1 MFDLFDLDVQVA
13 MMTVMDKNEASDLC
27 FRLVRLYV
35 TIYRVLVQRWLL
47 APPSNCG

>member
-13 MMTVMDKNEASDLC
+13 MMTAMDENEASGLC

-35 TIYRVLVQRWLL
+35 TI
-47 APPSNCG
+47 